1 MALLLCGLAFAVF
14 SGNVVAGALFSSP
27 FMADVAEMLT
37 LLASSVLFVVA
48 ILSRE
53 AARDRA
59 SAQHSTN
66 PRHRI
71 NAQGGPQ

>member
-14 SGNVVAGALFSSP
+14 CGNVVAGALFSSP
-27 FMADVAEMLT
+27 FMGDVAEMLT
-37 LLASSVLFVVA
+37 LLTSSVLFVVA

-59 SAQHSTN
+59 GVQ
-66 PRHRI
+66 HRI